1 MKVDKH
7 EAGDEKRVLTAMVV
21 DPVVLGRVSDRWH
34 GEGLFRVRW
43 ANLVG
48 RWCVDYF
55 QKYEQAPGADIEG
68 LFASWAGQNE
78 GAAAVDL
85 VDRFLQGLSDEYEE
99 IADET
104 NSDYM
109 VDVAAGLFNA
119 VALERMAEA
128 VRGCLDRGDTAAA
141 MDTVAG
147 WDKVEMGAGA
157 GVDVLGDEA
166 SIREAFESKAEPLIK
181 YPGALGE
188 FFGEQLGRDEFVAF
202 TGATGRGKTWWL
214 MDVAWQAVR
223 QKRRVAFFEV
233 GDMSQNQIMRRFMC
247 RAAGHPTKPPYELD
261 VPKKIIY
268 DPSVGVAEVG
278 YEAASFGGPLTWE
291 KAWASCEKRL
301 RRRKQ
306 PLLRLSV
313 HPNSSIN
320 VAGIN
325 SVLNVWER
333 GGWVPDVVVIDYADI
348 LAKPAGFNGDSRD
361 AINENWKQMRGLSQ
375 TRHILLVT
383 ATQADANSYT
393 AQTISRSNFSDDRRK
408 NDHVTGMC
416 GINATPEEQA
426 MGVCRLN
433 WTKRR
438 EEAYTEGRCVH
449 VAGSLALGRPHI
461 VSTF

>member
-21 DPVVLGRVSDRWH
+21 DPVVLGRVADRWH

-141 MDTVAG
+141 MDTVAS

-247 RAAGHPTKPPYELD
+247 RAAGHPTKPPYELE
-261 VPKKIIY
+261 VPNKIIY

-291 KAWASCEKRL
+291 KAWTSCEKRL

-426 MGVCRLN
+426 IGVCRLN